1 MVHFSIREK
10 KKTKS
15 SIQERSQTP
24 LSCNPSPWRPRKKDL
39 SYCEC
44 CHQPFNNLEEVEIFH
59 NYFCWHITNVF
70 FFFCLFVFVCPCLAL
85 LTSVTCGLCCP
96 LQHLQ
101 SDQHRAFVLDLSNY
115 TAVDQL
121 VAEML
126 PGFNPDPHQQS
137 DETLNQ

>member
-1 MVHFSIREK
+1 MVCSLLIREK
-10 KKTKS
+10 KKVES
-15 SIQERSQTP
+15 SIQDKSQTP

-44 CHQPFNNLEEVEIFH
+44 CHQPFTNLEEVEIFVIFVATFLPSLF
-59 NYFCWHITNVF
+59 YFIF
-70 FFFCLFVFVCPCLAL
+70 
-85 LTSVTCGLCCP
+85 TSVTCGLCWP

-115 TAVDQL
+115 SVVDQL

-126 PGFNPDPHQQS
+126 PGFNPNPPQQS
-137 DETLNQ
+137 EETLNR